1 MLYVQMRFYGGLSLA
16 RIEEITLN
24 DAETMLSLL
33 TEIPKDRVIANKCL
47 VRLSDHWKSTGF
59 DSMDYENQIYD
70 SDLIAAYL
78 MNTPENEIQQL
89 ASVFGDCM
97 AKRQSH
103 ESILSS
109 ILIDCIYTKR
119 YEQFWRIW
127 YAFFP
132 SLVKKAILLDSSTK
146 MDYLLC
152 PSFLRESSNDW
163 FQFEEDNIEFFERVV
178 NQVDHDDDVLFCVL
192 KVFDTIAE
200 KYQMKSIPLVY

>member
-1 MLYVQMRFYGGLSLA
+1 MQSVEKNFLSCDKIRQIIFKHNLWDRQADFMLYVQMRFYGGLSLA

-97 AKRQSH
+97 AKRQSF
-103 ESILSS
+103 
-109 ILIDCIYTKR
+109 Y
-119 YEQFWRIW
+119 
-127 YAFFP
+127 
-132 SLVKKAILLDSSTK
+132 
-146 MDYLLC
+146 
-152 PSFLRESSNDW
+152 
-163 FQFEEDNIEFFERVV
+163 
-178 NQVDHDDDVLFCVL
+178 
-192 KVFDTIAE
+192 
-200 KYQMKSIPLVY
+200 